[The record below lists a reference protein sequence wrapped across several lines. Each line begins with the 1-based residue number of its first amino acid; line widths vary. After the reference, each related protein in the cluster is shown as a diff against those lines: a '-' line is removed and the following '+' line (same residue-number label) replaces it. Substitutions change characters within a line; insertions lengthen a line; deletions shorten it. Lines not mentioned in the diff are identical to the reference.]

1 MRIDDICS
9 PGFVPNSHRLRQET
23 VRAIAFCETIGS
35 VEKAVELQKYF
46 REAIEYLDREIVS
59 SGLPESEKPI
69 VDVDAVSPF
78 DEEEIVVEPEPQP
91 EPPKPAQKKGKGK

>member
-35 VEKAVELQKYF
+35 AEKAIELQKYF

-78 DEEEIVVEPEPQP
+78 DEEEVVVEPEPQP
-91 EPPKPAQKKGKGK
+91 EPDSKPKAKGGKK

>member
-59 SGLPESEKPI
+59 SGLPESEHSKQRLKCLT
-69 VDVDAVSPF
+69 VLVR
-78 DEEEIVVEPEPQP
+78 EVVLKYLYGCHP
-91 EPPKPAQKKGKGK
+91 

>member
-35 VEKAVELQKYF
+35 AEKAVELQKYF

-69 VDVDAVSPF
+69 VDADAVSPF
-78 DEEEIVVEPEPQP
+78 AEEEVVAE
-91 EPPKPAQKKGKGK
+91 PKPKAKGGKK